1 MMYSQ
6 FEANERHYVR
16 IKTLTDC
23 SYLDKPYVTLSC
35 YGYILSRDEGSTTGV
50 RKESYTI
57 TVRVYGKLMGF
68 VTSELREGDNVLI
81 IGHTAMAK
89 LKGYATTVAVAEQI
103 YKADWEYY
111 FN

>member
-1 MMYSQ
+1 MYSQ

-23 SYLDKPYVTLSC
+23 SYQDFPYVTLGC
-35 YGYILSRDEGSTTGV
+35 YGYIFSRDEGSASGV
-50 RKESYTI
+50 AKDSYHI

-68 VTSELREGDNVLI
+68 VTNELKEGDTVLI
-81 IGHTAMAK
+81 IGHSAMAK
-89 LKGYATTVAVAEQI
+89 CNGYSTRVTVAEQI
-103 YKADWEYY
+103 YKADWEHY